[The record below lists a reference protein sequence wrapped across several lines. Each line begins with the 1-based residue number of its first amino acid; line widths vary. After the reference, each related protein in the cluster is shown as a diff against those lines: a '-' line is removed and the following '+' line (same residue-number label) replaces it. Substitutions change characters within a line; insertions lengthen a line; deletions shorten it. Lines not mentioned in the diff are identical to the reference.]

1 VCRVLPG
8 YVADEFSHP
17 GNARK
22 EIELKIQRSIK
33 YLLPLLLLV
42 LVSAGVTAQKLTSLT
57 ATAKGQGTINVSDI
71 DKHTINSLMI
81 VLKENGDA
89 EFTFYADL
97 QLSAQG
103 SWSAGTSLS
112 KGIDIKITGGVVADN
127 AKGSGKLFLR
137 QDGKSIDRLTFAAT
151 TDDGSKITI
160 NFVADKT
167 AAKSE

>member
-1 VCRVLPG
+1 MR
-8 YVADEFSHP
+8 E
-17 GNARK
+17 RK
-22 EIELKIQRSIK
+22 LKLKIQRSIK

-42 LVSAGVTAQKLTSLT
+42 LVSADVTAQKLTSLT

-103 SWSAGTSLS
+103 TWSAGTSLS
-112 KGIDIKITGGVVADN
+112 KGIDIKITGGVVSDN

-151 TDDGSKITI
+151 ADDGSK
-160 NFVADKT
+160 
-167 AAKSE
+167 

>member
-1 VCRVLPG
+1 VKVQP
-8 YVADEFSHP
+8 
-17 GNARK
+17 
-22 EIELKIQRSIK
+22 SIK
-33 YLLPLLLLV
+33 HLLPFLLVV
-42 LVSAGVTAQKLTSLT
+42 LVSADVTAQKLTSLK

-71 DKHTINSLMI
+71 DKHTINSMMI

-103 SWSAGTSLS
+103 TWSVGTSLS
-112 KGIDIKITGGVVADN
+112 KGIDIKITGGVVGDS

-137 QDGKSIDRLTFAAT
+137 KDGKSIDRLTFTAS

-167 AAKSE
+167 PAKSE